1 MVSPKRISNPNIP
14 ATAGTAVP
22 VCRLMTAARRG
33 ILRQRGRLSWL
44 DAAEMDMVPREL
56 PGGRASFIHVFEPVE
71 TGRPAVQMCFT
82 A

>member
-1 MVSPKRISNPNIP
+1 M
-14 ATAGTAVP
+14 TAV
-22 VCRLMTAARRG
+22 RRG

-44 DAAEMDMVPREL
+44 DAAEMDMEPREL

-71 TGRPAVQMCFT
+71 AGRPAVQMCFT